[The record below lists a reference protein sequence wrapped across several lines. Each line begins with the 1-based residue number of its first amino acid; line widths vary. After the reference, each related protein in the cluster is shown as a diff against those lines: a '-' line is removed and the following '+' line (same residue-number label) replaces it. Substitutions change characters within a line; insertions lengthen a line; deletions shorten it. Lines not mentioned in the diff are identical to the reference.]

1 MPKLPALTPRKIIA
15 VLKRN
20 GFILNHVTGG
30 HYIFYHPIT
39 KALVTVPYHNK
50 DLPKGTL
57 LAILKQAD
65 LDREN
70 LN

>member
-1 MPKLPALTPRKIIA
+1 MPKLPAITPRKIIA

-20 GFILNHVTGG
+20 GFILDHATGS
-30 HYIFYHPIT
+30 HYIFYHLQKQSI
-39 KALVTVPYHNK
+39 VTIPYHNK

-57 LAILKQAD
+57 LAILKQAG
-65 LDREN
+65 LNREK